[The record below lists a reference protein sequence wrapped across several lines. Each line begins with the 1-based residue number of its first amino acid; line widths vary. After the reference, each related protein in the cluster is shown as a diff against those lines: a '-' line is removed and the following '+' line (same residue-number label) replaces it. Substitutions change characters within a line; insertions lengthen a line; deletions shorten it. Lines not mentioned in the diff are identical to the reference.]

1 MGLRCIRNHRI
12 RLSVVNRYMVCCKCA
27 AGYGWRRYQRAERT
41 GMRERFH
48 QFMQGRYGTDQF
60 SGFMAWT
67 ALILWVI
74 AKVTK
79 YFILEKVCLFT
90 AIAMVLYF
98 NYRILS
104 RNHAKRYRENE
115 RFLIMTG
122 RVRRYMQ
129 KWQHQIQMRRDHRI
143 FQCPSCSQKI
153 RVPKGKGKIAI
164 TCPQC
169 RTEFIRRT

>member
-1 MGLRCIRNHRI
+1 
-12 RLSVVNRYMVCCKCA
+12 
-27 AGYGWRRYQRAERT
+27 
-41 GMRERFH
+41 MRERFH

-79 YFILEKVCLFT
+79 LLLLGRVCLFA
-90 AIAMVLYF
+90 AIILIFCVD
-98 NYRILS
+98 YRILS
-104 RNHAKRYRENE
+104 KNLVKRAQENE
-115 RFLIMTG
+115 RYLIMTG

-129 KWQHQIQMRRDHRI
+129 KWQYQLQMRRDHRI
-143 FQCPSCSQKI
+143 FQCPSCNQKI